1 MWPAGKSAVSA
12 HAATYGRFF
21 QNVQRDHC
29 RREVERGRK
38 SIARESA
45 GAFADRTAPDQLSG
59 VARGSEWQADRAR
72 ASGRLRPDDCARGG
86 RRGADPCSFQPDAGS
101 DFGECHL
108 RSGSAD
114 TSCALQR
121 RRPATSFSKPVIR
134 GVISPSFLQELL
146 QGAPLSAKC
155 GACAVSSPPTPMF
168 FISVDS
174 KEG

>member
-21 QNVQRDHC
+21 QNAQRDHF
-29 RREVERGRK
+29 RREVDRGRK

-45 GAFADRTAPDQLSG
+45 GAFADRTATDQLSG

-86 RRGADPCSFQPDAGS
+86 RRIADPCSFQPDAGS

-121 RRPATSFSKPVIR
+121 RRPASSFREPVIW
-134 GVISPSFLQELL
+134 GVFSPSFWQNS
-146 QGAPLSAKC
+146 GVGPPLREARGKQR
-155 GACAVSSPPTPMF
+155 PPTPMF

-174 KEG
+174 KGG